1 MDELDLLGWV
11 EGDLPRARQ
20 QPVEQLLAREP
31 KLRELLESMAG
42 DRRELR
48 AEPMER
54 APVDLIERVEAQ
66 LERDLLVGLSGP
78 ANETL
83 KIPVSRVVIR
93 REGVLARLG
102 GTAALRVAAVAAM
115 LVVAGG
121 VGLVTVQSIM
131 RSRPGG
137 SMERPEL
144 VTRGDG
150 HSRMGGA
157 NRAMGSGGD
166 AALASAGPM
175 GQADGASLAGALVLD
190 AEVTPSAPLLAS
202 IAAKAAEIEPL
213 AAGDEAITPERA
225 VELLREGRLA
235 IRVKTTSFD
244 RSIERLASIHA
255 QPRPTWML
263 LDRADEVVV
272 AALTPPPPLA
282 PSPTSVDGRDETFG
296 PEMLASADRRSG
308 EGVGDLGREMGGRLM
323 LPGLTARERSQPAI
337 YMAEVDATARALVG
351 LRGALGAGSGQASEF
366 VELERTLPLPP
377 AASVESILWWTRAPS
392 GWVTRCTVPVMV
404 EPVEPVERP

>member
-48 AEPMER
+48 AEPMDR
-54 APVDLIERVEAQ
+54 APEDLITRVEAQ

-93 REGVLARLG
+93 QEGVLARLG
-102 GTAALRVAAVAAM
+102 GAATMRVAAIAAM
-115 LVVAGG
+115 LVIAGG

-150 HSRMGGA
+150 LSRMGGA
-157 NRAMGSGGD
+157 DGGMGSGD
-166 AALASAGPM
+166 AALASAGLV
-175 GQADGASLAGALVLD
+175 GENADASELLGATM
-190 AEVTPSAPLLAS
+190 TPSAPLLAS
-202 IAAKAAEIEPL
+202 IAAKAAETEQM
-213 AAGDEAITPERA
+213 ARGDATITPERA

-263 LDRADEVVV
+263 MDRADEVVV
-272 AALTPPPPLA
+272 AALTPPPPPPA
-282 PSPTSVDGRDETFG
+282 STSGVPGDMRETLLNPG
-296 PEMLASADRRSG
+296 LIASADG
-308 EGVGDLGREMGGRLM
+308 GREGAGSELRARPMV
-323 LPGLTARERSQPAI
+323 PGLTQRERVLPQAAV

-366 VELERTLPLPP
+366 VELERALPLPP

-404 EPVEPVERP
+404 ETVERP